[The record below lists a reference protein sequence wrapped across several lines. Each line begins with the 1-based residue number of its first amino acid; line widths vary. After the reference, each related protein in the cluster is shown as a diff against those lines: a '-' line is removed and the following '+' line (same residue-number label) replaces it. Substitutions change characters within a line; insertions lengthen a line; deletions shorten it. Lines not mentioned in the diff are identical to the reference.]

1 MAACV
6 GGRGGLCCE
15 CEVLGKAPWSSAW
28 LWQQGT
34 PHAEWL
40 AGLLLCVCNS
50 GDDAQAVGAGVQIA
64 EA

>member
-1 MAACV
+1 
-6 GGRGGLCCE
+6 
-15 CEVLGKAPWSSAW
+15 VLGKAPWSSAW